1 MDVKVLDSVVLTIKM
16 GVLVGVCGLCQ
27 TFNCP
32 PPTTT
37 TTITRTSIVD
47 IEDIYSI
54 SSYK

>member
-37 TTITRTSIVD
+37 TITRTSIVD